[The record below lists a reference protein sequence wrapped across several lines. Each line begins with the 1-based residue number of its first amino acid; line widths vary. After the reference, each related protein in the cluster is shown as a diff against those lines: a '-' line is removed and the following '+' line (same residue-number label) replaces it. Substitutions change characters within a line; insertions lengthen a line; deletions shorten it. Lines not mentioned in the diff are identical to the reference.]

1 MDAACCVE
9 VFTDADALTKFLRTR
24 ARYLF
29 AVLAECMNN
38 VAEFR
43 LADHDNAKKRAFFGE
58 LHKLDTDAAKKL
70 VVISACDCL
79 MSATDWV
86 ESWSTLL
93 GSLSSVDDL
102 CNALK
107 EKFGVVEEDGK
118 KKMAGESKY
127 NADPTETEATQGANT
142 STSTKVENKKG
153 DVADGV
159 GDGCASS
166 VAVADLALNQVNFF
180 VSSGLKNSTVVGGSD
195 MAKKLCL
202 PLISRILLH
211 RFQLRLE
218 LAMWKLWSPTDLEN
232 KHVVVDPAAKKS
244 TDLVMVK
251 YPMSSSLELQFE
263 ER

>member
-1 MDAACCVE
+1 
-9 VFTDADALTKFLRTR
+9 
-24 ARYLF
+24 
-29 AVLAECMNN
+29 
-38 VAEFR
+38 
-43 LADHDNAKKRAFFGE
+43 
-58 LHKLDTDAAKKL
+58 
-70 VVISACDCL
+70 

-86 ESWSTLL
+86 ESWSRLL
-93 GSLSSVDDL
+93 GSLNSVDDL

-118 KKMAGESKY
+118 KKMAGESSS
-127 NADPTETEATQGANT
+127 NADPTQTEANP
-142 STSTKVENKKG
+142 STSAKVENKKG
-153 DVADGV
+153 DDADGV